1 MFREMSQEISRNFPR
16 DFLRNFLNII
26 IEHGEMEQDTVG
38 RIISLTLHKKF
49 TYIVF
54 FLEKKGSPF
63 NGFYAA

>member
-38 RIISLTLHKKF
+38 RIISLTLHK
-49 TYIVF
+49 
-54 FLEKKGSPF
+54 
-63 NGFYAA
+63 